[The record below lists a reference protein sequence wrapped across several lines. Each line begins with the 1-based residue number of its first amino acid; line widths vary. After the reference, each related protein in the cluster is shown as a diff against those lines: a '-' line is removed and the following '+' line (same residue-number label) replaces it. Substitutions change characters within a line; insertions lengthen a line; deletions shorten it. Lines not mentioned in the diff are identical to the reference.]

1 MMEQI
6 SYYIFLI
13 TGILLVG
20 FLGEALSKKIR
31 VPYYLWLLILGII
44 IGEINILPRSQYQNY
59 NLFIAEI
66 VATLVFY
73 NAGLKI
79 NIKKDFKD
87 GKAILISI
95 LEYAIT
101 SFLLFSIFYLVRL
114 GIYNSLALALV
125 LSSGGINGAELL
137 YNELINNKSK
147 IKNSL
152 MTKEIIAESISI
164 ILVIGILEAKVQ
176 NFNSIYLATETTI
189 SAFSIAI
196 LISLIAGILW
206 IKLNSLLRKKG
217 LRFTYAL
224 SLAVVFLIYEFT
236 DYIGGAGPIAV
247 FSFGIV
253 ESNAEE
259 IYEAI
264 GLRSQNPE
272 LGKMYKE
279 INDLLTFFAVSFFFV
294 YAGSIFIFNIEE
306 FLIALIASI
315 EIIILSLIVGNL
327 YKGRDVGYYSARGL
341 VPAIL
346 SAILSIY
353 FSTSIF
359 IFITFVAIIITNIST
374 SLLSGKI
381 DKLAR

>member
-1 MMEQI
+1 
-6 SYYIFLI
+6 
-13 TGILLVG
+13 
-20 FLGEALSKKIR
+20 
-31 VPYYLWLLILGII
+31 
-44 IGEINILPRSQYQNY
+44 
-59 NLFIAEI
+59 
-66 VATLVFY
+66 
-73 NAGLKI
+73 
-79 NIKKDFKD
+79 
-87 GKAILISI
+87 
-95 LEYAIT
+95 
-101 SFLLFSIFYLVRL
+101 
-114 GIYNSLALALV
+114 
-125 LSSGGINGAELL
+125 
-137 YNELINNKSK
+137 NKSK

-176 NFNSIYLATETTI
+176 NFNSVYLATETTI

-224 SLAVVFLIYEFT
+224 SLALVFLIYEFT

-306 FLIALIASI
+306 LLIALIASI

-359 IFITFVAIIITNIST
+359 IFITFITIIITNIST
-374 SLLSGKI
+374 SLLSGKL
-381 DKLAR
+381 DKLTR